1 MITLL
6 KSGNVYDPQNKIFN
20 VKKDIYIE
28 DGQIIDKKSITSK
41 IDKVIDCN
49 NKIVMP
55 GAIDMHTH
63 IGGGKVNIA
72 RLMLEEFHTE
82 QNPNFDS
89 TAIIAPSTIKTGLK
103 YIEMGYTSCFEPAL
117 LPANARQAH
126 AEMSDIPF
134 IKV

>member
-20 VKKDIYIE
+20 VKKDIYID

-55 GAIDMHTH
+55 RITA
-63 IGGGKVNIA
+63 K
-72 RLMLEEFHTE
+72 MLAYE
-82 QNPNFDS
+82 
-89 TAIIAPSTIKTGLK
+89 
-103 YIEMGYTSCFEPAL
+103 
-117 LPANARQAH
+117 
-126 AEMSDIPF
+126 
-134 IKV
+134 

>member
-28 DGQIIDKKSITSK
+28 DGHIIDKKSLKSK
-41 IDKVIDCN
+41 VNKVIDCR

-89 TAIIAPSTIKTGLK
+89 TATVSYTHLTLPTI
-103 YIEMGYTSCFEPAL
+103 L
-117 LPANARQAH
+117 L
-126 AEMSDIPF
+126 
-134 IKV
+134 V

>member
-1 MITLL
+1 LITLL

-55 GAIDMHTH
+55 RV
-63 IGGGKVNIA
+63 K
-72 RLMLEEFHTE
+72 
-82 QNPNFDS
+82 
-89 TAIIAPSTIKTGLK
+89 
-103 YIEMGYTSCFEPAL
+103 GYAY
-117 LPANARQAH
+117 AYWW
-126 AEMSDIPF
+126 
-134 IKV
+134 